1 MDKSLPSLEDL
12 LIESIDRKGYL
23 AAVGIPHPMGRF
35 ASNGN
40 LVDVA
45 YADAIVGF
53 IVDTTLE
60 PDTYRYKTA
69 VWFLLKSEHAYY
81 EICSKAGIDAEGL
94 RQHLRRQI
102 PSSA

>member
-1 MDKSLPSLEDL
+1 MDKSLPSLDDS
-12 LIESIDRKGYL
+12 LIQSIDRKGNR
-23 AAVGIPHPMGRF
+23 AAVGLPHPMVRF
-35 ASNGN
+35 AENGSP
-40 LVDVA
+40 LDIG